1 MTGKQSKP
9 WHPDRKHY
17 RCSRRENLTVVK
29 TIIMNGRRQSTVGD
43 DQDVGLMTG
52 VAVLFPKLSGWRMT

>member
-17 RCSRRENLTVVK
+17 RCSRRENLTVAAV
-29 TIIMNGRRQSTVGD
+29 IIRPIAIIVT
-43 DQDVGLMTG
+43 
-52 VAVLFPKLSGWRMT
+52 K